1 MRMPSL
7 WCEKH
12 RGACTT
18 RLRRVKSYLMS
29 YTHRCTAQSSCTLA
43 SLPCP
48 CTSRIDIDALTP
60 HAQVNKADG
69 CGANEQQK
77 QQKQK
82 TQQMQQ
88 KEQKQQQKQKQQKQK
103 HTGGGKTRVSMQE
116 LRANAMRPAR
126 QDLDGVV
133 RRS

>member
-18 RLRRVKSYLMS
+18 RLRKVKSYLMS
-29 YTHRCTAQSSCTLA
+29 YTHRCTAQSSCTWQA
-43 SLPCP
+43 YPAPAPHVS
-48 CTSRIDIDALTP
+48 IFDALTP

-69 CGANEQQK
+69 CGANE
-77 QQKQK
+77 
-82 TQQMQQ
+82 QQ

-103 HTGGGKTRVSMQE
+103 HTGGGKTRVSAQE
-116 LRANAMRPAR
+116 LKANAMRPAR
-126 QDLDGVV
+126 QDFEGAA
-133 RRS
+133 RRSQHK